1 MHHIFMVQKEVK
13 VAVKIKGCE
22 KGSLADKYGI
32 KAGDTLLT
40 INGEEINDMLDLQFY
55 QANRDLLI
63 CLADTQGNDK
73 AVQIKDKDEYDVLGL
88 EFDTYLIDKHHH
100 CKNKCMFCFIDQLP
114 KGLRAPLYFKD
125 DDERLSFL
133 FGNYVTLTNLTQKEF
148 DRIKKVRI
156 SPINISVHTTNPDL
170 RVQMMKNPH
179 ACDIMDRMREFAQA
193 DIKMNCQIV
202 LCKGV
207 NDGAELER
215 TIKDLQSLYPA
226 VQSVSI
232 VPIGL
237 TRYRDGLVKAETFDV
252 NDAKQVIELVDKA
265 TSEFYNEHGTRLIY
279 LSDEF
284 YLNAGMDIPAAEYYE
299 DFPQIENGVGM
310 VRTFIDNFKEDMDY
324 IPSAQRSVSVDIAT
338 GESFYPVLCT
348 MADMAMEKYGDMVK
362 IYIHKVKNDFF
373 GGNVS
378 VTGLLTGTDL
388 VNQLKGNLKTGR
400 LCLCKDVL
408 SDNADIFLDDMTV
421 PQLEEAL
428 NTNVEFYSCDGFDL
442 LSGIMK
448 EV

>member
-1 MHHIFMVQKEVK
+1 M
-13 VAVKIKGCE
+13 AVLIKGVE
-22 KGSLADKYGI
+22 KGSIACKHGI
-32 KAGDTLLT
+32 KAGDTLVK

-55 QANRDLLI
+55 QANKNLTIELTAQDG
-63 CLADTQGNDK
+63 TSKN
-73 AVQIKDKDEYDVLGL
+73 VQINNKDEYDALGL
-88 EFDTYLIDKHHH
+88 EFETYLIDKHHH

-114 KGLRAPLYFKD
+114 KGLREPLYFKD

-156 SPINISVHTTNPDL
+156 SPINISVHTTNPQL
-170 RVQMMKNPH
+170 RVEMMKNPR
-179 ACDIMDRMREFAQA
+179 ACEILDRMKEFADA

-207 NDGAELER
+207 NDGEELKR
-215 TIKDLQSLYPA
+215 TIKDLQALYPA
-226 VQSVSI
+226 VQSVSV

-237 TRYRDGLVKAETFDV
+237 TRYRDGLAKAETFDG
-252 NDAKQVIELVDKA
+252 NDAGQVIKLIDDA
-265 TSEFYNEHGTRLIY
+265 TEEFYKNHGTRLVY
-279 LSDEF
+279 PSDEF
-284 YLNAGMDIPAAEYYE
+284 YLNAGYDIPPADYYE
-299 DFPQIENGVGM
+299 GFPQIENGVGM
-310 VRTFIDNFKEDMDY
+310 VRTFVDNFIDDMDY
-324 IPSAQRSVSVDIAT
+324 IETANQNVAVDIAT
-338 GESFYPVLCT
+338 GESFYPVLKQMSDT
-348 MADMAMEKYGDMVK
+348 AMEKYGDKVK
-362 IYIHKVKNDFF
+362 IYVHKVKNEFF

-388 VNQLKGNLKTGR
+388 VKQLTGRLKTDR
-400 LCLCKDVL
+400 LCLCRDVL

-421 PQLEEAL
+421 PQLEEQL
-428 NTNVEFYSCDGFDL
+428 GTKVEFYSCDGFDL

>member
-1 MHHIFMVQKEVK
+1 MAVQ
-13 VAVKIKGCE
+13 IKGVE
-22 KGSLADKYGI
+22 KGSIAYKNGI
-32 KAGDTLLT
+32 KAGDILVK

-55 QANRDLLI
+55 QANRNLEILI
-63 CLADTQGNDK
+63 TSAEGEDK
-73 AVQIKDKDEYDVLGL
+73 TINIADKDEYDTLGL
-88 EFDTYLIDKHHH
+88 EFETYLIDKHHH

-133 FGNYVTLTNLTQKEF
+133 FGNYITLTNLTQKEF

-156 SPINISVHTTNPDL
+156 SPINISVHTTNPEL
-170 RVQMMKNPH
+170 RVQMMKNPR
-179 ACDIMDRMREFAQA
+179 ACEIMDRMKEFAAA

-215 TIKDLQSLYPA
+215 TIRDLQGLYPA
-226 VQSVSI
+226 VQSVSV

-237 TRYRDGLVKAETFDV
+237 TRYRDGLVKAETFDSE
-252 NDAKQVIELVDKA
+252 DAKEVISLVEKA
-265 TSEFYNEHGTRLIY
+265 TQQFYEENGTRLIY

-284 YLNAGMDIPAAEYYE
+284 YLNAGYDIPPAEYYE
-299 DFPQIENGVGM
+299 TFPQIENGVGM
-310 VRTFIDNFKEDMDY
+310 VRTFIDNFIDDMEY
-324 IPSAQRSVSVDIAT
+324 HPSANETVAVDIAT
-338 GESFYPVLCT
+338 GESFYPVLKQMT
-348 MADMAMEKYGDMVK
+348 DMAMEKYGDKVK
-362 IYIHKVKNDFF
+362 IYVHKVKNEFF

-388 VNQLKGNLKTGR
+388 VNQLKGNLKTDR
-400 LCLCKDVL
+400 LCLCRDVL

-421 PQLEEAL
+421 PQLENQL
-428 NTNVEFYSCDGFDL
+428 GTNVEFYSCDGYDL

>member
-1 MHHIFMVQKEVK
+1 MSVL
-13 VAVKIKGCE
+13 IKGVE
-22 KGSLADKYGI
+22 KGSIAQKNGI
-32 KAGDTLLT
+32 LAGDTLVR

-55 QANRDLLI
+55 QANKDLNIELV
-63 CLADTQGNDK
+63 CADGSSRT
-73 AVQIKDKDEYDVLGL
+73 VQISNKDEYDALGL
-88 EFDTYLIDKHHH
+88 EFETYLIDKHHH

-114 KGLRAPLYFKD
+114 KGLREPLYFKD

-156 SPINISVHTTNPDL
+156 SPINVSVHTTNPEL
-170 RVQMMKNPH
+170 RVEMMKNPR
-179 ACDIMDRMREFAQA
+179 ACEIMDRMKEFAAA

-207 NDGAELER
+207 NDGEELKR
-215 TIKDLQSLYPA
+215 TISDLQSLYPA

-237 TRYRDGLVKAETFDV
+237 TKYRDGLVKAETFDSEA
-252 NDAKQVIELVDKA
+252 AKEVIELVYSA
-265 TSEFYNEHGTRLIY
+265 TEDFYRQHGTRLIY

-284 YLNAGMDIPAAEYYE
+284 YLNAGYDIPDVDYYE
-299 DFPQIENGVGM
+299 GFPQIENGVGM
-310 VRTFIDNFKEDMDY
+310 VRTFIDNFIDDMNY
-324 IPSAQRSVSVDIAT
+324 NETANRNVAVDIAT
-338 GESFYPVLCT
+338 GESFYPVLCHMT
-348 MADMAMEKYGDMVK
+348 DMAMEKYGDKVK
-362 IYIHKVKNDFF
+362 IYVHKVKNEFF

-388 VNQLKGNLKTGR
+388 VKQLKGKLRTDR
-400 LCLCKDVL
+400 LCLCRDVL

-421 PQLEEAL
+421 PQLENQL
-428 NTNVEFYSCDGFDL
+428 GTNVEFYSCDGYDL
-442 LSGIMK
+442 LSGILK

>member
-1 MHHIFMVQKEVK
+1 MAVQ
-13 VAVKIKGCE
+13 IKGVE
-22 KGSLADKYGI
+22 KSSLAQRSGI
-32 KAGDTLLT
+32 AAGDTLVK

-55 QANRDLLI
+55 QASKNLDIELVSES
-63 CLADTQGNDK
+63 GEHKN
-73 AVQIKDKDEYDVLGL
+73 VQIKDKDEYDTLGL
-88 EFDTYLIDKHHH
+88 EFETYLIDKHHH

-114 KGLRAPLYFKD
+114 KGLREPLYFKD

-156 SPINISVHTTNPDL
+156 SPINVSVHTTNPEL
-170 RVQMMKNPH
+170 RVQMMKNPR
-179 ACDIMDRMREFAQA
+179 ACEIMDRMQEFAAA

-207 NDGAELER
+207 NDGEELKR
-215 TIKDLQSLYPA
+215 TIRDLQSLYPQ

-237 TRYRDGLVKAETFDV
+237 TRYRDGLAKAETFDSE
-252 NDAKQVIELVDKA
+252 DAKQVISLVDEA
-265 TSEFYNEHGTRLIY
+265 TKEFYNTHGTRLIY
-279 LSDEF
+279 ASDEF
-284 YLNAGMDIPAAEYYE
+284 YLNAGYDIPDADYYE
-299 DFPQIENGVGM
+299 GFPQIENGVGM
-310 VRTFIDNFKEDMDY
+310 VRTFMDNFADDMEY
-324 IPSAQRSVSVDIAT
+324 NETARENVAVDIAT
-338 GESFYPVLCT
+338 GESFYPVLKAV
-348 MADMAMEKYGDMVK
+348 ADKAMEKYGDKVK
-362 IYIHKVKNDFF
+362 IYVHKVKNEFF

-388 VNQLKGNLKTGR
+388 VKQLNGNLKTDR

-421 PQLEEAL
+421 PQLESQL
-428 NTNVEFYSCDGFDL
+428 GTNVEFYSCDGYDL
-442 LSGIMK
+442 LSGILK

>member
-1 MHHIFMVQKEVK
+1 MAVQ
-13 VAVKIKGCE
+13 IKDVS
-22 KGSLADKYGI
+22 KGSVAEEYGI
-32 KAGDTLLT
+32 KPGDTLVK

-55 QANRDLLI
+55 QAGTDLAVSL
-63 CLADTQGNDK
+63 LTPQGTEKTVN
-73 AVQIKDKDEYDVLGL
+73 ITDKDEYDPLGL
-88 EFDTYLIDKHHH
+88 EFETYLIDKHHF
-100 CKNKCMFCFIDQLP
+100 CRNKCMFCFIDQLP
-114 KGLRAPLYFKD
+114 KGMRDSLYFKD

-133 FGNYVTLTNLTQKEF
+133 FGNYITLTNLTQKEL

-156 SPINISVHTTNPDL
+156 SPINISVHTTNPEL
-170 RVQMMKNPH
+170 RVKMMKNPKAGNVMEH
-179 ACDIMDRMREFAQA
+179 MREFADA

-207 NDGAELER
+207 NDGEELR
-215 TIKDLQSLYPA
+215 RSIRDIQSLYPA
-226 VQSVSI
+226 VQSASI

-237 TRYRDGLVKAETFDV
+237 TRYRDGLEKAEGFTGEDCR
-252 NDAKQVIELVDKA
+252 KVIALVEEETA
-265 TSEFYNEHGTRLIY
+265 PFYKENGVRLVY

-284 YLNAGMDIPAAEYYE
+284 YLNAGYDIPAVEYYE

-310 VRTFIDNFKEDMDY
+310 VRTFMDNFKDDMDY
-324 IPSAQRSVSVDIAT
+324 HSEVKESVAVDIAT

-348 MADMAMEKYGDMVK
+348 MADMAMEKYGDKVK
-362 IYIHKVKNDFF
+362 IYIHKIKNEFF

-388 VNQLKGNLKTGR
+388 VNQLKGNLKTDR
-400 LCLCKDVL
+400 LCLCNDVL

-428 NTNVEFYSCDGFDL
+428 GTTAEFYSCDGYDL
-442 LSGIMK
+442 LSGILK

>member
-1 MHHIFMVQKEVK
+1 M
-13 VAVKIKGCE
+13 AVLIKGVE
-22 KGSLADKYGI
+22 KGSVADKHGI
-32 KAGDTLLT
+32 KTGESLVK

-55 QANRDLLI
+55 QANKNLDIEIVSATGESRMV
-63 CLADTQGNDK
+63 QVKNK
-73 AVQIKDKDEYDVLGL
+73 AEYDTLGL
-88 EFDTYLIDKHHH
+88 EFETYLIDKHHH

-114 KGLRAPLYFKD
+114 KGMRDTLYFKD

-156 SPINISVHTTNPDL
+156 SPINISVHTTNPEL
-170 RVQMMKNPH
+170 RVQMMKNPR
-179 ACDIMDRMREFAQA
+179 ACEIMDRMQEFAAA

-215 TIKDLQSLYPA
+215 SIKDLQSLYPA
-226 VQSVSI
+226 VQSVSV

-237 TRYRDGLVKAETFDV
+237 TRYRDGLVKAESFDSE
-252 NDAKQVIELVDKA
+252 DAKAVIELVEKA
-265 TSEFYNEHGTRLIY
+265 TADFHSQHGTRLIY

-284 YLNAGMDIPAAEYYE
+284 YLSAGYEIPQAEYYE

-310 VRTFIDNFKEDMDY
+310 VRTFMDNFADDMDY
-324 IPSAQRSVSVDIAT
+324 NETAERTVEVDIAT
-338 GESFYPVLCT
+338 GESFYPVLVSMT
-348 MADMAMEKYGDMVK
+348 EKAVEKYGDKVK
-362 IYIHKVKNDFF
+362 IYVHMVKNEFF

-388 VNQLKGNLKTGR
+388 VKQLKGKLKTDR
-400 LCLCKDVL
+400 LCLCRDVL

-421 PQLEEAL
+421 PQLEQAL
-428 NTNVEFYSCDGFDL
+428 GTKVEFYSNDGYDL
-442 LSGIMK
+442 LSGILK

>member
-1 MHHIFMVQKEVK
+1 
-13 VAVKIKGCE
+13 
-22 KGSLADKYGI
+22 
-32 KAGDTLLT
+32 
-40 INGEEINDMLDLQFY
+40 
-55 QANRDLLI
+55 
-63 CLADTQGNDK
+63 
-73 AVQIKDKDEYDVLGL
+73 
-88 EFDTYLIDKHHH
+88 
-100 CKNKCMFCFIDQLP
+100 MFCFIDQLP
-114 KGLRAPLYFKD
+114 KGMRDSLYFKD

-133 FGNYVTLTNLTQKEF
+133 FGNYITLTNLTQKEL

-156 SPINISVHTTNPDL
+156 SPINISVHTTNPEL
-170 RVQMMKNPH
+170 RVKMMKNPKAGNVMEH
-179 ACDIMDRMREFAQA
+179 MREFADA

-207 NDGAELER
+207 NDGEELR
-215 TIKDLQSLYPA
+215 RSIRDIQSLYPA
-226 VQSVSI
+226 VQSASI

-237 TRYRDGLVKAETFDV
+237 TRYRDGLEKAEGFTGEDCRE
-252 NDAKQVIELVDKA
+252 VIALVEEETA
-265 TSEFYNEHGTRLIY
+265 PFYKENGVRLVY

-284 YLNAGMDIPAAEYYE
+284 YLNAGYDIPAVEYYE

-310 VRTFIDNFKEDMDY
+310 VRTFIDNFKDDMDY
-324 IPSAQRSVSVDIAT
+324 HSEVKESVAVDIAT

-348 MADMAMEKYGDMVK
+348 MADMAMEKYGDKVK
-362 IYIHKVKNDFF
+362 IYIHKIKNEFF

-388 VNQLKGNLKTGR
+388 VNQLKGNLKTDR
-400 LCLCKDVL
+400 LCLCNDVL

-428 NTNVEFYSCDGFDL
+428 GTTAEFYSCDGYDL
-442 LSGIMK
+442 LSGILK

>member
-1 MHHIFMVQKEVK
+1 MAVQ
-13 VAVKIKGCE
+13 IKGVE
-22 KGSLADKYGI
+22 KASLAQRSGI
-32 KAGDTLLT
+32 AAGDTLVK

-55 QANRDLLI
+55 QASKNLDIELV
-63 CLADTQGNDK
+63 TESGEHKN
-73 AVQIKDKDEYDVLGL
+73 VQIKDKDEYDTLGL
-88 EFDTYLIDKHHH
+88 EFETYLIDKHHH

-114 KGLRAPLYFKD
+114 KGLREPLYFKD

-156 SPINISVHTTNPDL
+156 SPINVSVHTTNPEL
-170 RVQMMKNPH
+170 RVQMMKNPR
-179 ACDIMDRMREFAQA
+179 ACEIMDRMQEFAAA

-207 NDGAELER
+207 NDGEELKR
-215 TIKDLQSLYPA
+215 TIRDLQSLYPQ

-237 TRYRDGLVKAETFDV
+237 TRYRDGLAKAETFDSE
-252 NDAKQVIELVDKA
+252 DAKQVISLVDEA
-265 TSEFYNEHGTRLIY
+265 TKEFYNTHGTRLIY
-279 LSDEF
+279 ASDEF
-284 YLNAGMDIPAAEYYE
+284 YLNAGYDIPDADYYE
-299 DFPQIENGVGM
+299 GFPQIENGVGM
-310 VRTFIDNFKEDMDY
+310 VRTFMDNFADDMEY
-324 IPSAQRSVSVDIAT
+324 NETARESVAVDIAT
-338 GESFYPVLCT
+338 GESFYPVLKAVT
-348 MADMAMEKYGDMVK
+348 DKAMEKYGDKVK
-362 IYIHKVKNDFF
+362 IYVHKVKNEFF

-388 VNQLKGNLKTGR
+388 VKQLKGDLKTDR

-421 PQLEEAL
+421 PQLESQL
-428 NTNVEFYSCDGFDL
+428 GTNVEFYSCDGYDL
-442 LSGIMK
+442 LSGILK

>member
-1 MHHIFMVQKEVK
+1 M
-13 VAVKIKGCE
+13 AVKIKGVE
-22 KGSLADKYGI
+22 KSSLAEKYNI
-32 KAGDTLLT
+32 AAGDTIVR

-55 QANRDLLI
+55 QANKNLDIELV
-63 CLADTQGNDK
+63 CADGDEKT
-73 AVQIKDKDEYDVLGL
+73 VQIKNKDEYDTLGL
-88 EFDTYLIDKHHH
+88 EFETYLIDKHHH

-114 KGLRAPLYFKD
+114 KGLRSPLYFKD

-156 SPINISVHTTNPDL
+156 SPINISVHTTNPQL
-170 RVQMMKNPH
+170 RVEMMKNPR
-179 ACDIMDRMREFAQA
+179 ACEIMDRMQEFAAA

-207 NDGAELER
+207 NDGAELEK
-215 TIKDLQSLYPA
+215 TIKDLQKLYPA

-237 TRYRDGLVKAETFDV
+237 TRYRDGLAKAETF
-252 NDAKQVIELVDKA
+252 NSEDAKKVIALVDGA
-265 TSEFYNEHGTRLIY
+265 TEEFYKTHGTRLIY

-284 YLNAGMDIPAAEYYE
+284 YLNAGYEIPDAEYYE
-299 DFPQIENGVGM
+299 SFPQIENGVGM
-310 VRTFIDNFKEDMDY
+310 VRTFIDNFTDDMEY
-324 IPSAQRSVSVDIAT
+324 NETAKQNVAVDIAT
-338 GESFYPVLCT
+338 GESFYPVLKAMT
-348 MADMAMEKYGDMVK
+348 DTAMEKYGDKVK
-362 IYIHKVKNDFF
+362 IYVHRVKNDFF

-378 VTGLLTGTDL
+378 VAGLLTGTDL
-388 VNQLKGNLKTGR
+388 VNQLKGNLKTDR
-400 LCLCKDVL
+400 LCLCRDVL

-421 PQLEEAL
+421 PQLEQAL
-428 NTNVEFYSCDGFDL
+428 GTNVEFYSCDGFDL